1 METIMNFFPSISRR
15 SFLAGSASIGA
26 MAAMHPFA
34 VLAQANQAH
43 LRIIE
48 TTDIHVAI
56 LPYDYYADA
65 PNDTMG
71 LARTAAIIEQ
81 IRAAEAGNAVLFDN
95 GDLIQGN
102 PMGDYMAYEKGLNQG
117 DIHPAVAALNTLG
130 YDGATL
136 GNHEFNYGLEFL
148 DRALEGAQYPLVSAN
163 LVRGT
168 ELAANAV
175 DDDTYLE
182 PYRIFEKE
190 LTDGSGAI
198 HTIRI
203 GVIGFLPPQILTWD
217 ATHLEGKVVVRD
229 IVEAA
234 EAWVPRMRE
243 EGAQIVVALSHSG
256 IEADEHV
263 PGAENASLQLAAVDG
278 IDVVLTGHHHL
289 VFPGPDYEGIEGAD
303 IEAGTLHGK
312 PAVMPGF
319 WGSHMGLVDLLLEV
333 DPDGNW
339 SVVSHTSEARPIVER
354 VDNKN
359 VPTVES
365 VPAVEQAVA
374 EEHEET
380 LDYIRRP
387 VGETS
392 APLYSYFALVADDPS
407 VQIVSQA
414 QSWYIE
420 QMMKGTEWEG
430 LPILSAAA
438 PFKAGGRGG
447 PEYYTDV
454 PVGPVAIKNVA
465 DLYLYPNTI
474 QAVKIT
480 GADVKN
486 WLERS
491 AGIFNQIEPGST
503 DVELINPEFPSYNFD
518 VIDGVTYKID
528 LTQPSKY
535 APDGSGE
542 INPDANRIVD
552 LMYDGKPIDPAAE
565 FIVATNNYRA
575 GGGGSFPGIGT
586 DKIVFVGPD
595 TNRDIIVRFIIENG
609 TIDPKADSNWSLAPI
624 GDTTVLFATGP
635 KAADKVDD
643 VTAVSIETT
652 GETNADGFGIY
663 RITL

>member
-1 METIMNFFPSISRR
+1 MNFFPVISRR
-15 SFLAGSASIGA
+15 SFLAGSASVGA
-26 MAAMHPFA
+26 MVAMHPFA

-71 LARTAAIIEQ
+71 LARTAAIIEE
-81 IRAAEAGNAVLFDN
+81 IRAEAGNAVLFDN

-130 YDGATL
+130 YDAATL

-148 DRALEGAQYPLVSAN
+148 DRALEGAEFPFVSAN

-168 ELAANAV
+168 ELGE
-175 DDDTYLE
+175 DPTEDDTYVE

-190 LTDGSGAI
+190 LTDGSGAT

-217 ATHLEGKVVVRD
+217 ATHLTGKVVVRD
-229 IVEAA
+229 IVESAQ
-234 EAWVPRMRE
+234 AWIPRMRE
-243 EGAQIVVALSHSG
+243 EGADIIVALSHSG
-256 IEADEHV
+256 IEAGPHV
-263 PGAENASLQLAAVDG
+263 SGMENASLQLAAVEG
-278 IDVVLTGHHHL
+278 IDAVLTGHHHL
-289 VFPGPDYEGIEGAD
+289 VFPGPDYEDVEGAD
-303 IEAGTLHGK
+303 IDAGTLNGK

-319 WGSHMGLVDLLLEV
+319 WGSHMGLIDLLLEV
-333 DPDGNW
+333 DADGKW

-354 VDNKN
+354 VDNQN

-365 VPAVEQAVA
+365 VPEVEAAVED
-374 EEHEET
+374 EHQET

-387 VGETS
+387 VGETA
-392 APLYSYFALVADDPS
+392 APLHSYFALVADDPS

-420 QMMKGTEWEG
+420 QMMQGTEWEG

-480 GADVKN
+480 GADVKE

-491 AGIFNQIEPGST
+491 AGIFNQIEAGAT
-503 DVELINPEFPSYNFD
+503 DAELINPAFPSYNFD
-518 VIDGVTYKID
+518 VIDGVTYRID

-535 APDGSGE
+535 AADGGALE
-542 INPDANRIVD
+542 NPDASRIVD
-552 LMYDGKPIDPAAE
+552 LEYDGAPIDPAQE

-575 GGGGSFPGIGT
+575 GGGGSFPGINAE
-586 DKIVFVGPD
+586 KIVFIGPD

-635 KAADKVDD
+635 KAADKVGD
-643 VTAVSIETT
+643 VTAVPIEAT
-652 GETNADGFGIY
+652 GETNAEGFGIY